1 MSKLIV
7 RIVLALILVA
17 LAWIGISAVNKSL
30 QNAIMPLRQANQL
43 LSTQIS
49 DLLHP
54 TPTILPDPVTIIREV
69 RSLARLETIQ
79 YSVEKVIT
87 GEINSEAFAFLVKD
101 RLLFVAHGTVLAG
114 VDLSKLEPDDLW
126 VDQGVLNVRLPAAE
140 VFIAALDNEKSYV
153 FERDTSIFRQADPNL
168 ETLVRQAAE
177 QEIKK
182 AALEDG
188 ILELAQQNA
197 ETYLTRFFLALGY
210 ADVIFTPPES

>member
-17 LAWIGISAVNKSL
+17 LAWIGISAVNNSL
-30 QNAIMPLRQANQL
+30 QNALMPLRQANQS

-54 TPTILPDPVTIIREV
+54 TPTLLPDPVTIIREV

-114 VDLSKLEPDDLW
+114 VDLSKLEPNDLW

-153 FERDTSIFRQADPNL
+153 YERDTSVFRQADPNL

-210 ADVIFTPPES
+210 ADVIFASPAE

>member
-17 LAWIGISAVNKSL
+17 LAWVGISAVNNSL
-30 QNAIMPLRQANQL
+30 QNALMPLRQANQS

-54 TPTILPDPVTIIREV
+54 TPTVLPDPVTIIREV

-114 VDLSKLEPDDLW
+114 VDLSKLEPSDLW

-153 FERDTSIFRQADPNL
+153 YERDTSIFRQADPNL

-210 ADVIFTPPES
+210 ADVIFAPSES

>member
-17 LAWIGISAVNKSL
+17 LAWVGISAVNNSL
-30 QNAIMPLRQANQL
+30 QNALMPLRQANQS

-54 TPTILPDPVTIIREV
+54 TPTVLPDPITIIREV

-114 VDLSKLEPDDLW
+114 VDLSKLEPSDLW

-153 FERDTSIFRQADPNL
+153 YERDTSIFRQADPNL

-210 ADVIFTPPES
+210 ADVIFASSES